1 MVGYRS
7 TYARAHR
14 SPPSHAL
21 VASGYSRAT
30 SPYTPILSRYPLST
44 SLHPFS
50 LAATAAEVQ
59 LALARVPPIKA
70 RTLLFFHRAHNFPQ
84 QILRNGNR
92 KHPRLIRYAS
102 KLSAYGWETSSIK
115 KKVLFKSINCPASLP
130 SLAASMTALALKTWK
145 QIIASYFI
153 LRNLR
158 IEIVN

>member
-1 MVGYRS
+1 MLDTNLVLVVGYASTENTNGDRETADFSLYGSTNMVGYRS

-102 KLSAYGWETSSIK
+102 KLSAYG
-115 KKVLFKSINCPASLP
+115 
-130 SLAASMTALALKTWK
+130 
-145 QIIASYFI
+145 
-153 LRNLR
+153 
-158 IEIVN
+158 